1 MHLVE
6 TIRIMIS
13 TVQMRDLKQREV
25 NNLPQPANKQQSRFS
40 STNKSHIE
48 RSIFLTTKLSCLAE
62 RRSLYTIATK
72 IYQIYKNALV
82 IPLLTNFWYF
92 PTDPAV
98 HVLYFLHIQLIVC

>member
-1 MHLVE
+1 
-6 TIRIMIS
+6 MIS

-25 NNLPQPANKQQSRFS
+25 NNLSQSPANKQQIRFS
-40 STNKSHIE
+40 STKSRIE

>member
-1 MHLVE
+1 
-6 TIRIMIS
+6 MIS

-25 NNLPQPANKQQSRFS
+25 NNLYQSPANKQQIRFLSTKSR
-40 STNKSHIE
+40 IE

-62 RRSLYTIATK
+62 RRSLYTTATK